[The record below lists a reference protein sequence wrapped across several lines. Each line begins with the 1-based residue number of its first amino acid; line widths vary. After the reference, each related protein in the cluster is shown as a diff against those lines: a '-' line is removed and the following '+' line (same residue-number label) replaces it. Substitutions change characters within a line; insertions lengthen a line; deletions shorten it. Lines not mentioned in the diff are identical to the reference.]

1 MVVAAHD
8 LQYRNWNNF
17 LSVSL
22 WSQDNIIA
30 TLLEDQLCS
39 HITNDIHG
47 QQRSWNYTYTYIYIY
62 DNQQWRHLTIL
73 RAGSYVGKFK
83 MYGVFLARWSHCRRC
98 CLSTVS
104 AVSPKMDD
112 NIFTVD
118 PQIQRQ
124 GMSLVSSKSLVAT
137 HRGIN
142 WYGVGWR
149 SLKVF
154 SFICNLWYQLQVF
167 RSSLFLV
174 VHLGTFDPCSML
186 CRRDLLSREL

>member
-62 DNQQWRHLTIL
+62 MTINSGGTSQYYEQDHML
-73 RAGSYVGKFK
+73 ASSKCMEFFLLDDHIVEDV
-83 MYGVFLARWSHCRRC
+83 VFLPFRLCHQRW
-98 CLSTVS
+98 T
-104 AVSPKMDD
+104 
-112 NIFTVD
+112 TT
-118 PQIQRQ
+118 
-124 GMSLVSSKSLVAT
+124 SLPLIP
-137 HRGIN
+137 RFN
-142 WYGVGWR
+142 
-149 SLKVF
+149 
-154 SFICNLWYQLQVF
+154 
-167 RSSLFLV
+167 
-174 VHLGTFDPCSML
+174 D
-186 CRRDLLSREL
+186 RE